1 MKEFFDTFE
10 AELQSIE
17 DKLDILSEWLMNHS
31 TAGAYEIAD
40 DARGAITSAWID
52 FTKLR
57 EEHEKQEQSHEEIV
71 ESNIKYLLGELY
83 EHEAEIAKLL
93 KYDKV
98 DTLLFDLL
106 AKYSRVALY
115 PNVAKGDEGNIHSY
129 LLQLVV
135 ADLKERG
142 IIEKIVRYKG
152 TNETE
157 IIEK

>member
-1 MKEFFDTFE
+1 MKEYFDKFE
-10 AELQSIE
+10 TELKAISEQLEILE
-17 DKLDILSEWLMNHS
+17 DWHLAKGHTGASDIVGSLNG
-31 TAGAYEIAD
+31 T
-40 DARGAITSAWID
+40 ITGAWID
-52 FTKLR
+52 FQVLR
-57 EEHEKQEQSHEEIV
+57 EEYEANERKHDEIV

-135 ADLKERG
+135 TDLKERG
-142 IIEKIVRYKG
+142 IIEKIVIYKG